1 MISFYKP
8 SFLIGLKFGHRKV
21 AYILQGKPMRTN
33 LLPLC
38 QMCNFIIQN
47 CKLKN
52 SFIYLSHDF
61 IPLRNL
67 KTRDYFFSDMTNACS
82 VLVQN
87 KYTGSTKLPVIIL
100 RVHVIYFFKIVMV
113 NRD

>member
-52 SFIYLSHDF
+52 SFIYLSDDI

-67 KTRDYFFSDMTNACS
+67 KTRGYFFSDMTNACS

-87 KYTGSTKLPVIIL
+87 KYTG
-100 RVHVIYFFKIVMV
+100 
-113 NRD
+113 